1 MCNSDS
7 SKLRNTYNY
16 KQDNMNSRSKMDFVA
31 IVSNINFNR
40 DVKA

>member
-1 MCNSDS
+1 MCISDS
-7 SKLRNTYNY
+7 SKLRNAYNY
-16 KQDNMNSRSKMDFVA
+16 KQDNMKMDFVA